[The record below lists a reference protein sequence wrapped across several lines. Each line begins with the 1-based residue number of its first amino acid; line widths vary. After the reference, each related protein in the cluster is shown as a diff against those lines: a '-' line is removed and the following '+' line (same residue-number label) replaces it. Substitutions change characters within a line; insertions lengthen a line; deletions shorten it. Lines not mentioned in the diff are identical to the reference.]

1 MLVAAFGAAL
11 TVGCSSAD
19 PELPSPEPSADEGPA
34 PTPSAA
40 AAETEPETPPEDR
53 ACTAA
58 TGAAVGS
65 WKNYGSGE
73 CVIGARTFY
82 RRHFQLELPALEGTR
97 IGACLGYG
105 ACHFWLDDKF
115 DPDVWE
121 RIPNDG
127 KEEPSTYDVII
138 YPARTSAG
146 YGHIGSVDRVED
158 DAILVM
164 DSNWYPNGA
173 RSPSPHETRG
183 YEPYGWYHLRRLPKT
198 RWCESVTLP
207 ADLASQTCPS
217 GNGTYCGESELR
229 GEANTVYACEGG
241 NVRLVERCAGS
252 CTPDSGKSRC
262 E

>member
-1 MLVAAFGAAL
+1 MLVG
-11 TVGCSSAD
+11 VGCSS
-19 PELPSPEPSADEGPA
+19 SGDEGPA
-34 PTPSAA
+34 FDPAGPADAGPAPGASDDATPPPA
-40 AAETEPETPPEDR
+40 PPPEDR

-58 TGAAVGS
+58 SGAPVGS

-82 RRHFQLELPALEGTR
+82 RRHFNLELPQLAGTR
-97 IGACLGYG
+97 IGSCLGYG

-127 KEEPSTYDVII
+127 KEAPSTYDIVI
-138 YPARTSAG
+138 YPSRTSAG
-146 YGHIGSVDRVED
+146 YGHVGAVDRVED

-173 RSPSPHETRG
+173 RSPAPHETRG
-183 YEPYGWYHLRRLPKT
+183 YEPYGWYHLKSLPKT
-198 RWCESVTLP
+198 RWCEGVTLP
-207 ADLASQTCPS
+207 PEVASQACPAGAGS
-217 GNGTYCGESELR
+217 YCGETELH
-229 GEANTVYACEGG
+229 GEAGAVYACKDG
-241 NVRLVERCAGS
+241 NVRLVERCHSACAAENGTS
-252 CTPDSGKSRC
+252 HC